1 MKISILIR
9 ALSTGGAERQA
20 AALAKGLQNKGHQV
34 TLMVFYGGGELEADL
49 HQSGVRLID
58 LGKKGR
64 WDNLSFMAR
73 LVQTVR
79 TDKPDVLYSFLT
91 VANILTGLLGPCFFP
106 KVRRVFG
113 LRASNM
119 DYSRYDRLNRLSNRL
134 ENLLSSKADLVIC
147 NSSAGRQQAE
157 KSGFSQNQLRLVRN
171 GIDIERFHP
180 DQEKGRKVRTEWGIN
195 QNQILIGLVGRLDPM
210 KGHPEFIKAAGMLHS
225 KYPNAR
231 FVCIGN
237 GPPEYRKTLLE
248 ITQSEGINDI
258 LIMTGNRDDM
268 PEVYNA
274 LDILVSASLF
284 GEGVSNALSEAMASG
299 IPCVTTDVGDSAW
312 VVGQT
317 GQVVPPGDPEALA
330 NGIHDMIL
338 RLQQQ
343 GIKLK
348 LAARQHIEA
357 NLGLDALVEN
367 TRKVLESIL

>member
-1 MKISILIR
+1 
-9 ALSTGGAERQA
+9 
-20 AALAKGLQNKGHQV
+20 
-34 TLMVFYGGGELEADL
+34 
-49 HQSGVRLID
+49 
-58 LGKKGR
+58 
-64 WDNLSFMAR
+64 
-73 LVQTVR
+73 
-79 TDKPDVLYSFLT
+79 
-91 VANILTGLLGPCFFP
+91 
-106 KVRRVFG
+106 
-113 LRASNM
+113 
-119 DYSRYDRLNRLSNRL
+119 
-134 ENLLSSKADLVIC
+134 
-147 NSSAGRQQAE
+147 
-157 KSGFSQNQLRLVRN
+157 
-171 GIDIERFHP
+171 
-180 DQEKGRKVRTEWGIN
+180 
-195 QNQILIGLVGRLDPM
+195 
-210 KGHPEFIKAAGMLHS
+210 
-225 KYPNAR
+225 
-231 FVCIGN
+231 
-237 GPPEYRKTLLE
+237 
-248 ITQSEGINDI
+248 
-258 LIMTGNRDDM
+258 MTGNRDDM